1 MKLACVLVGGAAR
14 VAVIEQ
20 GIPARL
26 LPAATQDV
34 ADVIA
39 APQLLAA
46 AGEPVSGPV
55 TIVAPVRIGRQ
66 MTFVN

>member
-20 GIPARL
+20 GVPARL
-26 LPAATQDV
+26 LPAAAQDV